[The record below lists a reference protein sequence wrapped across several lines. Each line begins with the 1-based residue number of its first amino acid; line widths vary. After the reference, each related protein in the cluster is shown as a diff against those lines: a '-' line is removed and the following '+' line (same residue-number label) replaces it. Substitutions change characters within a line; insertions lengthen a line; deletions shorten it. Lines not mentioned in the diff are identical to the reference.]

1 MSNIKPIPSD
11 DTKPKYKKVFEDV
24 TAEKTARIEQL
35 KRLVEDAKKQLAQT
49 EAAYESFQAKS
60 QLFEELLAKSEN
72 KLAVA
77 TMQDN
82 LAVDA
87 SQKVKSLS
95 QTATVATAT
104 ADDTYADTKGLL
116 TQVQKVVEA
125 TLEAATQI
133 TLTAEFIMNRKF
145 SNPLI
150 SSQLVTDA
158 SQAANDAN
166 KAVSLI
172 INTLTSTFNALAASN
187 QAKNSA
193 GIVEVEIGYLMQVL
207 VSSLENIKQGDTDTI
222 EDQAKSNYSEA
233 RSLEK
238 ETQTALDEVTQATIQ
253 AKNEMTRAA
262 AELANAEGALNAA
275 EAAAGS

>member
-1 MSNIKPIPSD
+1 MSTINPTSPTSSKPE
-11 DTKPKYKKVFEDV
+11 YKKVFEDV
-24 TAEKTARIEQL
+24 TAEKTSRIEQL

-60 QLFEELLAKSEN
+60 ELFEQLLASSEN
-72 KLAVA
+72 KLTVA

-87 SQKVKSLS
+87 SQKVKSLNH
-95 QTATVATAT
+95 TASIATAT
-104 ADDTYADTKGLL
+104 ADDTYADTKSLL
-116 TQVQKVVEA
+116 SQVQKVVDA

-158 SQAANDAN
+158 SQAASDAN
-166 KAVSLI
+166 KAVTLI
-172 INTLTSTFNALAASN
+172 INTLTSTFNALSASN
-187 QAKNSA
+187 QAKNTA
-193 GIVEVEIGYLMQVL
+193 GIVEVEINYLVQVL
-207 VSSLENIKQGDTDTI
+207 VSSLENIKHKDTNTI
-222 EDQAKSNYSEA
+222 EDTAKSNYNEA

-238 ETQTALDEVTQATIQ
+238 EAQTAMDEVIQSTIH